1 MKQFSATQTISSR
14 VLNIIKSDI
23 ESRSEAWLIGLG
35 YADCNDYA
43 QTVVNRASFCNSGIQ
58 HVRFE
63 TVARYVR
70 TEKSKIRAKLE
81 REAKAAQSQSETPV
95 VSF

>member
-1 MKQFSATQTISSR
+1 MKQFSSSSTIASQ

-23 ESRSEAWLIGLG
+23 ESRSEAWLVGLG

-43 QTVVNRASFCNSGIQ
+43 QTVVNRASVCNGSIQ

-70 TEKSKIRAKLE
+70 TEKSKIRAKLD
-81 REAKAAQSQSETPV
+81 REAKLAQDATAQTETV
-95 VSF
+95 

>member
-1 MKQFSATQTISSR
+1 MKQFSTTSSIASR
-14 VLNIIKSDI
+14 VLSIIKSDI
-23 ESRSEAWLIGLG
+23 ESRSEAWLVGLG

-43 QTVVNRASFCNSGIQ
+43 QTVVNRASFCNGTMQ

-70 TEKSKIRAKLE
+70 TEKSKIRAKLD
-81 REAKAAQSQSETPV
+81 REAKLAQAATAQPETV
-95 VSF
+95 